1 MDCQKAKTISLIFIL
16 DRIGAYKIR
25 ETGADTWYLS
35 PFREEK
41 SASFKVNIQKN
52 IFYDF
57 GEGIGGNALDFVM
70 HYYNCNVA
78 DALDIM
84 KRNFQSLSFHQ
95 PSIEAIQSE
104 KAYKILSV
112 SKLSHPSLIQYLH
125 SRGLNVEICMRY
137 LSEVHYQLNSKKYFA
152 IGFRNDKNGF
162 ELRNKYIKLCLG
174 NKWFTHI
181 SNNTNSVIIFES
193 WSDFVSML
201 ILYPDI
207 DKKNDFIVLNSL
219 AMLAKVDSI
228 LAQYKNVFLA
238 LDHDPAGE
246 KATEKCIIKW
256 KGKCVD
262 IRYFYP
268 NAKDVNEF
276 LMKKTPS
283 V

>member
-1 MDCQKAKTISLIFIL
+1 MDCQEAKSISLIFIL
-16 DRIGAYKIR
+16 DRIGACKIR
-25 ETGADTWYLS
+25 ETGDDIWYLS

-41 SASFKVNIQKN
+41 SASFKVNAQKN
-52 IFYDF
+52 VFYDF
-57 GEGIGGNALDFVM
+57 GEAIGGNALDFVM

-78 DALDIM
+78 DALNIM
-84 KRNFQSLSFHQ
+84 KRDFQSLSFQ
-95 PSIEAIQSE
+95 QRPIETIQSQ
-104 KAYKILSV
+104 KAYEILNV
-112 SKLSHPSLIQYLH
+112 SKLTHPSLIQYLH
-125 SRGLNVEICMRY
+125 SRSLNLEICLRY
-137 LSEVHYQLNSKKYFA
+137 LNEVHYLLKGKKYFA
-152 IGFRNDKNGF
+152 IGFKNDKNGF

-181 SNNTNSVIIFES
+181 NNNANSVIVFES

-201 ILYPDI
+201 ILYPGI

-219 AMLAKVDSI
+219 AMLIKVDSVF
-228 LAQYKNVFLA
+228 AQYKNVFLA

>member
-1 MDCQKAKTISLIFIL
+1 MDCQKAKTVSLIFIL

-201 ILYPDI
+201 ILHPDI

-219 AMLAKVDSI
+219 AMLVKTDSV
-228 LAQYKNVFLA
+228 LTQYKNVFLA
-238 LDHDPAGE
+238 LDHDPAGT
-246 KATEKCIIKW
+246 KATETCMIKW
-256 KGKCVD
+256 KNKCVD
-262 IRYFYP
+262 LRCFYP
-268 NAKDVNEF
+268 HAKDINEF
-276 LMKKTPS
+276 LIHKMT
-283 V
+283 VL